1 LDIILQAKG
10 LGMRKSGNVL
20 WIAPKDEIAAR
31 EKQEL
36 ESKASIES
44 LETLRTQG
52 FQMNYAKAADIA
64 TQLTSRNRYQNPGS
78 SSDPDNRLVS
88 RFERVCISRCRVR
101 SDIWPGIC
109 HPTGWSIRVP

>member
-1 LDIILQAKG
+1 MPWDQALDIILQAKG

-36 ESKASIES
+36 ESKVSIES

-64 TQLTSRNRYQNPGS
+64 AQLTAS
-78 SSDPDNRLVS
+78 SSSASSGSGRP
-88 RFERVCISRCRVR
+88 VR
-101 SDIWPGIC
+101 ASCPIAA
-109 HPTGWSIRVP
+109 V